1 MKSVWTIGSVSTAS
15 YAPLAGRTHVD
26 VAVIGAGITGV
37 MTALMLSDAGL
48 KVALLE
54 AGRIGRSNTGG
65 STGNLYA
72 TLSGGLADVRRKWK
86 DDVLREMVGQRNA
99 AIDMIEHTVTRFGL
113 DCAFKRQSLYSCVA
127 GDDSQALSELD
138 EELQAHEAA
147 GLAAR
152 IDHHVEA
159 LPFKISCALRLER
172 QAQFNPLHF
181 VQGVARALAERGV
194 AIHEGSAVIDVKG
207 GRDASVR
214 TDDGEVRAAHLV
226 FATHTPKGFNLVQA
240 EMEAYREH
248 GIAAVLHRGHYPS
261 GIFWIRNQGRSVRS
275 YRRDEREYL
284 VVVGGKHK
292 TGHNDGVDQR
302 AALRG
307 WAQSRFDVGEVT
319 HEWSAQQY
327 KSADLLPY
335 IGPSAHQNV
344 LIATGFAADGLTW
357 GAVAARLIS
366 ERIQGRTDAAADL
379 LTPRRFTPVKSAR
392 TWASENATV
401 MRHLVGDRLGA
412 AEATSLAVVAPGEGR
427 IVDINGRKHA
437 VYRGEDR
444 MVTVLSPVCPHMK
457 CHVAWNGA
465 ERSWDCPCHGSRFG
479 TDGRVLEGP
488 ALQPLARV
496 ELPLEQPASARADA
510 APSSR
515 RGSPQGPDVRP
526 PPR

>member
-1 MKSVWTIGSVSTAS
+1 MKSVWTIGSDSTAS
-15 YAPLAGRTHVD
+15 FAPLAGRMEVD

-54 AGRIGRSNTGG
+54 AGRIGASNTGG

-72 TLSGGLADVRRKWK
+72 TLSGGLAAVRRKWK
-86 DDVLREMVGQRNA
+86 DDVLREMVSQRTA
-99 AIDMIEHTVTRFGL
+99 AIDLIEETATRFSV
-113 DCAFKRQSLYSCVA
+113 DCAFQRRPLYSCLA
-127 GDDSQALSELD
+127 GDDSQALADFDNEV
-138 EELQAHEAA
+138 QAHEAA
-147 GLAAR
+147 GLPTR
-152 IDHHVEA
+152 VDNHVEA
-159 LPFKISCALRLER
+159 LPFKISRAMRLEQ

-181 VQGVARALAERGV
+181 VQGVARALAGRGV
-194 AIHEGSAVIDVKG
+194 AIHEGSAVVEVKG
-207 GRDASVR
+207 GRDASVL
-214 TDDGEVRAAHLV
+214 TVDGEVRAAHLV

-240 EMEAYREH
+240 EMEAHREY
-248 GIAAVLHRGHYPS
+248 GIAAGLRRGHYPS
-261 GIFWIRNQGRSVRS
+261 GIFWIRDQGRSLRS
-275 YRRDEREYL
+275 YRREEREYL

-292 TGHNDGVDQR
+292 TGHDTGGDPR
-302 AALRG
+302 ARLRE
-307 WAQSRFDVGEVT
+307 WTQSRFDVLEVS

-327 KSADLLPY
+327 ASADLLPY
-335 IGPSAHQNV
+335 IGPSAHRNV

-357 GAVAARLIS
+357 GAVAARLLS
-366 ERIQGRTDAAADL
+366 ERIQGRSSTAADL
-379 LTPRRFTPVKSAR
+379 LTPRRFTPIKSAR

-412 AEATSLAVVAPGEGR
+412 AEATSLAAVAPGEGR

-444 MVTVLSPVCPHMK
+444 MVSVLSPVCPHMK

-496 ELPLEQPASARADA
+496 ELPLEQPATARAET
-510 APSSR
+510 APSQR
-515 RGSPQGPDVRP
+515 PTPQAPEVQP